1 MTVLAVVSMVL
12 TAVLAALYI
21 APEALMR
28 IRQAENQAVAD
39 SAYLKRQAELKAEA
53 EAADLRLAD
62 LDRRVNLTSLGF
74 REVAQKVTPVVVHI
88 SNEAEVRQPS
98 SEGGRHFFDL
108 ETSRYFLERAEGSG
122 ILVKPGYVMTNEHV
136 VRKAQRLRVTFAS
149 GRWIVVSPE
158 EVVVDAE
165 TDLAIIRL
173 PVESAKTFGSDYGAV
188 AEFADSDKDVRV
200 GDWALA
206 AGSPFGLKQTIT
218 AGIVSAKGRAELGI
232 LDYVELLQ
240 TDAPINPGNSGGPL
254 FDQRGRVIGMNVAIA
269 TEHGRSEGVAFAIPS
284 NTLMDVFQQLVEH
297 GEVVRGFLGV
307 KLQEIPPGLGSHIGI
322 GGASGVVVSDVSPGS
337 PAEEAGLRRGDVIV
351 RYGQEPVSAANPMTQ
366 LRQRIAKTPPQTTV
380 PIDILRSNQQL
391 TVQATVTKKQAR
403 S

>member
-12 TAVLAALYI
+12 TTVLAALYI
-21 APEALMR
+21 APEAVLR

-39 SAYLKRQAELKAEA
+39 GAYLKRQAELKAEA

-62 LDRRVNLTSLGF
+62 LDHRVNLTSLGF

-98 SEGGRHFFDL
+98 DGRHFFDL
-108 ETSRYFLERAEGSG
+108 ETRRYFLEKAEGSG

-149 GRWIVVSPE
+149 GRWMVVSPE
-158 EVVVDAE
+158 DVVVDAE

-173 PVESAKTFGSDYGAV
+173 PVESAEAFGSDYGAV

-254 FDQRGRVIGMNVAIA
+254 FDQRGRVIGINVAIA

-307 KLQEIPPGLGSHIGI
+307 KLQEIPPGMGSHMGI
-322 GGASGVVVSDVSPGS
+322 GEASGVVVSDVSPGS

-380 PIDILRSNQQL
+380 PIDIFRSNQQL